1 MSEIVIVYIFRIFWA
16 LILGAFLAGGFRSS
30 WNAEIGKRGLFRQG
44 RDDTVVWI
52 DPICFPVLI
61 LIYMGAYLFI
71 YAGTGELELCMVSA
85 ADLFLFLS
93 IYYTFLLLVLPLL
106 RRYFTAR
113 TCATFWLI
121 PVFLYYQ
128 PHLIYSSMTL
138 PPVVYL
144 YIPGKILGSLSVIWL
159 LGFVLILGS
168 QIFSHLRF
176 VYNLKRNSRRV
187 DDPLIFETFEIVQK
201 KINYTHLVEL
211 RYCSMLDTPLSVGMR
226 KKRRITYLPEEKFT
240 EEELEM
246 IFSHE
251 LHHIQRNDT
260 HTKFF
265 LRFCIALGW
274 FHPLVWITVK
284 KGEEDLELSCDE
296 IVLKDADDVGRKRY
310 AQLLLSIAGDSRGFS
325 TCLSSSA
332 RSLRYRLKAAMP
344 QKIKRLG
351 TGLLFVIMFLST
363 LAVGRTGLSVERGY
377 TADLI

>member
-1 MSEIVIVYIFRIFWA
+1 MYGQCCRLIFVSQHLLYVSSFGSAVIEKIFYCQDVRNV
-16 LILGAFLAGGFRSS
+16 LADS
-30 WNAEIGKRGLFRQG
+30 
-44 RDDTVVWI
+44 
-52 DPICFPVLI
+52 C
-61 LIYMGAYLFI
+61 
-71 YAGTGELELCMVSA
+71 
-85 ADLFLFLS
+85 
-93 IYYTFLLLVLPLL
+93 
-106 RRYFTAR
+106 
-113 TCATFWLI
+113 
-121 PVFLYYQ
+121 FLYYQ

-265 LRFCIALGW
+265 LRFCIALG
-274 FHPLVWITVK
+274 
-284 KGEEDLELSCDE
+284 
-296 IVLKDADDVGRKRY
+296 
-310 AQLLLSIAGDSRGFS
+310 
-325 TCLSSSA
+325 
-332 RSLRYRLKAAMP
+332 
-344 QKIKRLG
+344 
-351 TGLLFVIMFLST
+351 
-363 LAVGRTGLSVERGY
+363 
-377 TADLI
+377 